1 MSLLLPF
8 LTTVLAGIG
17 AVVVRM
23 FGPFAFIARSWF
35 LLESN
40 DPLLVL
46 LLVFFMLSDR
56 GHHVRAARIRRNVLI
71 RSSEIPIATRSGI
84 SGHTAAEDC
93 VFFSCGLLRQ
103 SWHLRSNVRLD
114 CPVYCK
120 DTENTCYIPSY
131 DAKGDWISTQALCSH
146 LTEPVIRV
154 PNFEP

>member
-71 RSSEIPIATRSGI
+71 RSSEIPIATRNGI

-93 VFFSCGLLRQ
+93 VFLVAVFFVKAGISGAMCG
-103 SWHLRSNVRLD
+103 WTVRFIART
-114 CPVYCK
+114 PR
-120 DTENTCYIPSY
+120 THATFPATMRREIGSAPRHF
-131 DAKGDWISTQALCSH
+131 AHISLN
-146 LTEPVIRV
+146 P
-154 PNFEP
+154 